1 VSPEPRL
8 VFLYGPPAVGKLT
21 VAKALAERTGFRVLH
36 NHVTLDAVAA
46 VLPFGTDAFFA
57 AVDRL
62 REDLLESAA
71 REGIDLIYTFVF
83 ASVDQPH
90 VERAASAYESVG
102 GLVLF
107 VQLFAPPDELRRRV
121 GNEDRREHQ
130 KIVDVE
136 PLDRVLREYDLYASI
151 PGRDS
156 LTIDLAST
164 SATEAADLIVVAL
177 RS

>member
-1 VSPEPRL
+1 MRTEPRL

-36 NHVTLDAVAA
+36 NHVTLDAVAT

-62 REDLLESAA
+62 REDLLQSAA

-83 ASVDQPH
+83 APVDAPH
-90 VERAASAYESVG
+90 VEHAASAYETVG
-102 GLVLF
+102 GSVLF
-107 VQLFAPPDELRRRV
+107 VQLVAPPEELRRRV

-136 PLDRVLREYDLYASI
+136 PLDRVLREYDLYATI

-156 LTIDLAST
+156 LTIDLGAT
-164 SATEAADLIVVAL
+164 SAAEAADRITVAL

>member
-36 NHVTLDAVAA
+36 NHVTMDAVLA

-62 REDLLESAA
+62 REDLLQSAA
-71 REGIDLIYTFVF
+71 GEGIDLIYTFVF
-83 ASVDQPH
+83 APGDEAH
-90 VERAASAYESVG
+90 VERAAGAYERAG
-102 GLVLF
+102 GSVLF
-107 VQLFAPPDELRRRV
+107 VRLVAPPAELRRRV
-121 GNEDRREHQ
+121 GNADRREHQ

-136 PLDRVLREYDLYASI
+136 TLNHLLGEYDVYASV
-151 PGRDS
+151 PCRES
-156 LTIDLAST
+156 LTVDVAAT
-164 SATEAADLIVVAL
+164 SAARPLT
-177 RS
+177 